1 MDIPKRD
8 IRVDFECPL
17 CKCTRYGHSD
27 VYKCFECEKDICYMC
42 VTSCGCI
49 MRKCPMRVCGTQ
61 YDTCYYVT
69 TAKYRRKCPCGNT
82 AACQFCTEH
91 ILCCS
96 PTCERSKR
104 LKRKKMGLEDQKIE
118 AMVVLKISP

>member
-1 MDIPKRD
+1 MGNMDIPKRD

-17 CKCTRYGHSD
+17 CKCTR
-27 VYKCFECEKDICYMC
+27 
-42 VTSCGCI
+42 CGCI